1 MPSAPC
7 TTQARSDP
15 SSISARASSS
25 VSSGRGTPTIW
36 RVAPAGFV
44 SGPSRLNAV
53 RMPSSR
59 RVGAACLID
68 G

>member
-7 TTQARSDP
+7 TTQARSEP
-15 SSISARASSS
+15 SISSDARNQL
-25 VSSGRGTPTIW
+25 GQL
-36 RVAPAGFV
+36 RVRHADKLPRVPAGFV

-53 RMPSSR
+53 RTPSSR
-59 RVGAACLID
+59 RTGAACRID